1 MLRVY
6 HLIIATILLIII
18 PVGARFA
25 FPNLFINKDT
35 QPNTEATTTKT
46 ATPSKPANLKKDNT
60 WQRLL
65 RSTSA
70 PNNWQVLPCQ
80 GETALL
86 CVASQGKT
94 LGTVEIDIYPVKD
107 NPQFQK
113 HLTEVGIPP
122 GSQINLQN
130 PQSQSQLVKALQAWV
145 ADSYNTF
152 AKNHQA
158 KNADKTTF
166 STYPPQE
173 VSFGQQPGIRYGF
186 VKLKPEGGVQ
196 EQYIGYV
203 TSDGTQLYVINTSF
217 NPSSSK
223 AKFDSL
229 ENLAIFQPYLSAIAE
244 NLNLSINQTSAQP

>member
-6 HLIIATILLIII
+6 HLIIATILLILV

-25 FPNLFINKDT
+25 FPNLFINKHT
-35 QPNTEATTTKT
+35 QPNTEATATKT

-70 PNNWQVLPCQ
+70 PNNWQVIPCQ
-80 GETALL
+80 GEAALL
-86 CVASQGKT
+86 CVSSQGKT

-107 NPQFQK
+107 NPDFQK
-113 HLTEVGIPP
+113 HLTEVGIPQ

-130 PQSQSQLVKALQAWV
+130 PQSQSQLIKALQAWV

-158 KNADKTTF
+158 KYADKIVF
-166 STYPPQE
+166 STYPPQQ
-173 VSFGQQPGIRYGF
+173 VSVGQQPGIRYGF
-186 VKLKPEGGVQ
+186 VRCV
-196 EQYIGYV
+196 V
-203 TSDGTQLYVINTSF
+203 SC
-217 NPSSSK
+217 
-223 AKFDSL
+223 
-229 ENLAIFQPYLSAIAE
+229 
-244 NLNLSINQTSAQP
+244 